1 MVRVEIF
8 QQVGYTEKEIKM
20 EAYFGSLRSRKE
32 NSGKDE
38 SYGGAREVYT
48 FLEKIRRRKTCP
60 SMTKQIIHTALVLC
74 AGILMGVLGKYL
86 DCTSGS
92 ELPYFVEYLDV
103 GNFLGRCSIWIFL
116 AVCISVYSSTA
127 LRAAINVFLFFL
139 GMVSSYYLYSNF
151 VAGFFPRSYAMIWFG
166 LTMISPLLAF
176 LCWYA
181 KGEGVI
187 AMTLSAGIIAVLFSG
202 TFTYGFV
209 YFDLRSP
216 LELLVLLGGFAV
228 LRRPA
233 KEMAVTAA
241 AGVVFSM
248 LLRVILPFG
257 L

>member
-1 MVRVEIF
+1 M
-8 QQVGYTEKEIKM
+8 
-20 EAYFGSLRSRKE
+20 
-32 NSGKDE
+32 
-38 SYGGAREVYT
+38 
-48 FLEKIRRRKTCP
+48 
-60 SMTKQIIHTALVLC
+60 
-74 AGILMGVLGKYL
+74 
-86 DCTSGS
+86 
-92 ELPYFVEYLDV
+92 
-103 GNFLGRCSIWIFL
+103 
-116 AVCISVYSSTA
+116 
-127 LRAAINVFLFFL
+127 RAAINVFLFFL

-216 LELLVLLGGFAV
+216 LELLVLFLCWYAKGEGVIAMTLSAGIIAVLFSGTFTYGFVYFDLRSPLELLVLLGGFAV

>member
-8 QQVGYTEKEIKM
+8 QWVGYTEKEIKM
-20 EAYFGSLRSRKE
+20 EAHFGSLRSRKE

-38 SYGGAREVYT
+38 SYGGATEVFT
-48 FLEKIRRRKTCP
+48 FLEKIRRRETCP
-60 SMTKQIIHTALVLC
+60 SMTKQITHTALILC

-86 DCTSGS
+86 DCTPGS
-92 ELPYFVEYLDV
+92 ELPYFVEYLDI

-228 LRRPA
+228 LWRPA